1 MKNYSLFFIALF
13 LLGLSNKA
21 AAYDVQYG
29 NYYFNR
35 LNLTKTQ
42 DVGGVMT
49 YYYNV
54 EATSKEGG
62 YSGFSQTYSG
72 PIAPPATF
80 IVHSSSNETYVY
92 TLTRI
97 ADMAFANN
105 ASATELTIPETVTEI
120 SDMGLLV
127 NMELTKVTCL
137 AKSPPIHNS
146 YYLLFIQS
154 VTDDATLYVPNGYKS
169 AYQSASGWREFR
181 NIVELAPSLGGHE
194 YVDLGLPSGKLWST
208 MNYGATKTT
217 GYGNYLEWYSL
228 NEISNNWGS
237 DWGAPTIS
245 EYAELVN
252 YCTWTW
258 TSQGG
263 VNGYRIQGRN
273 NNEMFLPAAG
283 FQISGYPQMVGSG
296 IYYWS
301 ETAGSGGFSYM
312 LSGSSSSVNTYST
325 YNASI
330 MSAPVRPI
338 VRGVVDVTPVY
349 LTIKYTEGVKMKQRV
364 TPGKSFTYKIEPT
377 GNKHIKWVKFNGTD
391 VTSQVV
397 NGEYTT
403 PAINNDS
410 MLEISFE

>member
-1 MKNYSLFFIALF
+1 MRHIIFYLVSLL
-13 LLGLSNKA
+13 LLGFATSA
-21 AAYDVQYG
+21 EAYDVQYG

-35 LNLTKTQ
+35 LALTKAQ

-62 YSGFSQTYSG
+62 YSSFAQTYSG
-72 PIAPPATF
+72 PIEPPGTF
-80 IVHSSSNETYVY
+80 TVHNSTNETYIY

-97 ADMAFANN
+97 SDMAFANN
-105 ASATELTIPETVTEI
+105 ADATEMTIPATVNEI
-120 SDMGLLV
+120 SDMGFLA
-127 NMELTKVTCL
+127 NMQLTKVTCL
-137 AKSPPIHNS
+137 AENPPVHDS
-146 YYLLFIQS
+146 YFYLFIQT
-154 VTDDATLYVPNGYKS
+154 VTDNATLYVPNGCKS
-169 AYQSASGWREFR
+169 RYQSASGWREFR
-181 NIVELAPSLGGHE
+181 NIVELSPSLGGHE

-208 MNYGATKTT
+208 LNYGATRAT
-217 GYGNYLEWYSL
+217 GYGKYLEWYTL

-263 VNGYRIQGRN
+263 VNGFRIQGRN

-283 FQISGYPQMVGSG
+283 FQISGYPEMVGSG

-301 ETAGSGGFSYM
+301 ETAGSSGFSYM
-312 LSGSSSSVNTYST
+312 LSGNSSSVNTYST

-338 VRGVVDVTPVY
+338 VRGEVNVTPVY

-364 TPGKSFTYKIEPT
+364 TLGKSYTYKIEPSA
-377 GNKHIKWVKFNGTD
+377 NKRIKWVKFNGSD
-391 VTSQVV
+391 VTGQVV
-397 NGEYTT
+397 NGGYTT
-403 PAINNDS
+403 PPINNDS
-410 MLEISFE
+410 MLEICFE

>member
-154 VTDDATLYVPNGYKS
+154 VTDDATLYVPNGCKS
-169 AYQSASGWREFR
+169 AYQSATGWREFR
-181 NIVELAPSLGGHE
+181 NIVELAPSLKPR
-194 YVDLGLPSGKLWST
+194 D
-208 MNYGATKTT
+208 MATI
-217 GYGNYLEWYSL
+217 L
-228 NEISNNWGS
+228 N
-237 DWGAPTIS
+237 
-245 EYAELVN
+245 
-252 YCTWTW
+252 
-258 TSQGG
+258 
-263 VNGYRIQGRN
+263 
-273 NNEMFLPAAG
+273 
-283 FQISGYPQMVGSG
+283 G
-296 IYYWS
+296 I
-301 ETAGSGGFSYM
+301 
-312 LSGSSSSVNTYST
+312 
-325 YNASI
+325 
-330 MSAPVRPI
+330 P
-338 VRGVVDVTPVY
+338 
-349 LTIKYTEGVKMKQRV
+349 
-364 TPGKSFTYKIEPT
+364 
-377 GNKHIKWVKFNGTD
+377 
-391 VTSQVV
+391 
-397 NGEYTT
+397 
-403 PAINNDS
+403 
-410 MLEISFE
+410 